1 MRRSSSASLNKLFF
15 RSNKAKNFSLHFTHV
30 SDNFTEFL
38 ALFFLSCP
46 HHHVLFIPFLPSPLL
61 KSTSESSV
69 PSRSLNSSISTSMLS
84 LSCNNRSVAF
94 RPPMLTFILIF
105 SSAKIPV
112 AAECPQV
119 VAAVLAACYLSS
131 GSWRCFSRVLHQ
143 NSCLPGFPQKASGF
157 REGERGCG
165 STHAQSELYKTSQP
179 QFTKERRTFTSSTD
193 SGKSHSSKIQ
203 RNSQRS
209 PRLGRNNALQHFGLA
224 NAPNS
229 CSFFQPS
236 PFFLHLSFP
245 NSDVFL
251 VSFHT
256 QPVHF
261 RFHSFHVFPQPTAE
275 KVCIMHSFQNKYI
288 PQ

>member
-1 MRRSSSASLNKLFF
+1 M
-15 RSNKAKNFSLHFTHV
+15 
-30 SDNFTEFL
+30 
-38 ALFFLSCP
+38 
-46 HHHVLFIPFLPSPLL
+46 
-61 KSTSESSV
+61 
-69 PSRSLNSSISTSMLS
+69 
-84 LSCNNRSVAF
+84 
-94 RPPMLTFILIF
+94 
-105 SSAKIPV
+105 
-112 AAECPQV
+112 

-179 QFTKERRTFTSSTD
+179 QFTEERRTFTSSTD

-275 KVCIMHSFQNKYI
+275 KVCIMHSFQNKI
-288 PQ
+288 SRSRLPSSSGRTPQSSNILSLSMFHGPFWDHETSSLKCVPQFFLPSW